1 MSRTWWIIVAVAAA
15 VAVGIAVLVGV
26 LGTRNSDTP
35 TKTESVSS
43 LCSSLK
49 GLQTSVKTLTNID
62 TSTATK
68 SELQNDVNGVEES
81 WNQVKSDA
89 QAVQDAPTGSLDSAW
104 DDFTSAVKDIPN
116 ADSVSDAAS
125 SVTEA
130 AQQLGSAAQST
141 ASTIDCSS

>member
-1 MSRTWWIIVAVAAA
+1 VSRTWWIIVGVA
-15 VAVGIAVLVGV
+15 VAVGIAVLLGV

-35 TKTESVSS
+35 TKAESVSS

-49 GLQTSVKTLTNID
+49 GLQTSIKTLTSID

-116 ADSVSDAAS
+116 AGSVSDAVT
-125 SVTEA
+125 SVTQA
-130 AQQLGSAAQST
+130 AQELGSAAQST
-141 ASTIDCSS
+141 ASSVNCSS

>member
-1 MSRTWWIIVAVAAA
+1 MSRTWWIIIAVA
-15 VAVGIAVLVGV
+15 VAVGLAVLVGV
-26 LGTRNSDTP
+26 LGTRNSDSP
-35 TKTESVSS
+35 TKAEAVSS

-49 GLQTSVKTLTNID
+49 GLQTSIKTLTNID

-68 SELQNDVNGVEES
+68 SELENDVNGVETS

-104 DDFTSAVKDIPN
+104 NDFTSAVKDIPN
-116 ADSVSDAAS
+116 AGSVSDAVD
-125 SVTEA
+125 SVTQA

-141 ASTIDCSS
+141 ASSINCSS